1 MSHSLQDHSSLT
13 RDSTQT
19 LEVKSPSL
27 NHWMP
32 RNSQDTDNL
41 SLFID
46 DEVRFFWL
54 RDAHSL
60 FSLPYSVQFS
70 SFAQSCLTLCDPMD
84 CGMAGLPVHHQL
96 PKHWS
101 KCFNALVH
109 AFLDQV
115 LWLVLILHCR
125 GKSQDH
131 GSMPVLFMSCRH
143 IQWVA
148 ISFSRG
154 SSWPR
159 D

>member
-1 MSHSLQDHSSLT
+1 
-13 RDSTQT
+13 
-19 LEVKSPSL
+19 
-27 NHWMP
+27 
-32 RNSQDTDNL
+32 
-41 SLFID
+41 
-46 DEVRFFWL
+46 
-54 RDAHSL
+54 
-60 FSLPYSVQFS
+60 
-70 SFAQSCLTLCDPMD
+70 MD

-115 LWLVLILHCR
+115 LWLVFTLHCR

-131 GSMPVLFMSCRH
+131 GSMLVLFMSCRH

-159 D
+159 DWTQVSCPAGGFFTDSATREAHCPLDIQRKWNIPETYTWNINTCSQNLRIISNSHRWSSSAKAINSFL